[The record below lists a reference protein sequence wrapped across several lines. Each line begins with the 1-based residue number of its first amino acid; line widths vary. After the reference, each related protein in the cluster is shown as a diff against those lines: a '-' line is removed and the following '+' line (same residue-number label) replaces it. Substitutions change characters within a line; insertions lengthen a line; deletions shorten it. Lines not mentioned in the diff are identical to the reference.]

1 MRRADHSGM
10 PAARTNHFVING
22 ADGLTY
28 RLAEQ
33 LSSRYGSPVVVLM
46 TRQQRGSAATSA
58 TCPECG
64 WWSWTAST
72 RGAARG
78 DLAGSGRAGAD
89 RPGRC
94 RQYPLALQAR
104 DVAPGLRLVVRMYN
118 TNLGHNIEALLGDC
132 KVLSDAE
139 IAAPALVASALGEV
153 AANPVRVG
161 RRTLIVAR
169 RADVAPR
176 VVCGLAVTDGHDG
189 PSILPER
196 RRGRSGTGRG
206 RKSNCV
212 GRPRSDRG
220 GKAQTRVLVRPDAHL
235 RAARSPRA
243 RPGSR

>member
-1 MRRADHSGM
+1 MVVVYTIRSVTAPSH
-10 PAARTNHFVING
+10 HFVING

-46 TRQQRGSAATSA
+46 TRQQRLTALDFSELPGVQTVVVDRIDETALGEANLARAA
-58 TCPECG
+58 G
-64 WWSWTAST
+64 
-72 RGAARG
+72 
-78 DLAGSGRAGAD
+78 
-89 RPGRC
+89 
-94 RQYPLALQAR
+94 LALTVQDDVGNIHVALLAR

-169 RADVAPR
+169 RSDVAPN
-176 VVCGLAVTDGHDG
+176 
-189 PSILPER
+189 
-196 RRGRSGTGRG
+196 RRG
-206 RKSNCV
+206 V
-212 GRPRSDRG
+212 
-220 GKAQTRVLVRPDAHL
+220 
-235 RAARSPRA
+235 RA
-243 RPGSR
+243 RRHRWP